1 MGLENSYLF
10 NWFSLMAVSFLFF
23 ILFYVRS
30 FKSVLNLGLDASLTN
45 EIENKNNFTNE
56 IDEHSN
62 V

>member
-1 MGLENSYLF
+1 
-10 NWFSLMAVSFLFF
+10 MAVSFLFF